1 MLGPPPRSGTLA
13 FVQNT
18 LLLYLNVAQI
28 LMSILLV
35 GLVLMQTRG
44 TGFAAGY
51 AADTSIFRTRRG
63 VERTLFQL
71 TIGVSAFFSLV
82 SILSVIVPR
91 FEQ

>member
-1 MLGPPPRSGTLA
+1 
-13 FVQNT
+13 VQNT
-18 LLLYLNVAQI
+18 LLLYLNIAQI
-28 LMSILLV
+28 LIALLLI

-71 TIGVSAFFSLV
+71 TIAVSVVFLV
-82 SILSVIVPR
+82 LAILSVVVSR
-91 FEQ
+91 FET